1 MTKDGESWPRMT
13 ISEKMC
19 LKAIVNWSRTLAVR
33 SETLRFGGFYNYL
46 IIKVIIKVQ
55 NSFIH

>member
-19 LKAIVNWSRTLAVR
+19 LKAIVNWSRTLAAR
-33 SETLRFGGFYNYL
+33 SEKLRFGDFYNYP

-55 NSFIH
+55 H

>member
-1 MTKDGESWPRMT
+1 MCVTKVGESWPRMT

-19 LKAIVNWSRTLAVR
+19 LKAIVNWSRTLAAR
-33 SETLRFGGFYNYL
+33 SETLRFGDFYNYL

-55 NSFIH
+55 N